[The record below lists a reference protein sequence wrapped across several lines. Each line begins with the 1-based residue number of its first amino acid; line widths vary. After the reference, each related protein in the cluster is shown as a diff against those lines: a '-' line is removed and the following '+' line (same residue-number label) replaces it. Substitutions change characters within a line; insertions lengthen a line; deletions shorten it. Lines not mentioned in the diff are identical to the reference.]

1 MTDTD
6 RLDLLC
12 INTIRTLSMD
22 AVEKAKSGH
31 PGAPMGMAPGVYL
44 LFDRFL
50 RHDPADPSWPNRD
63 RFVLSMGHASMLL
76 YSILHLTGYDVTLDD
91 IKQFRQLHSK
101 CPGHPEHGL
110 TPGVETTTGP
120 LGQGAGN
127 SVGMAIA
134 GQWLAQHFNRP
145 GYPLFDYRVFA
156 LCSDGDMM
164 EGVASEAA
172 SLAGHLGLDNLVW
185 IYDSNRISIDGPT
198 SLAFSEDVGPRFTA
212 YGWHVQHVTDA
223 NNLPALERA
232 IQAASEVPDRPA
244 LIVVD
249 SHIAYGSPNKQDS
262 ADAHGAPLGADEVK
276 ATKKAYGWDPEQQ
289 FHVPPE
295 VTQHLRDRAMERGRQ
310 LTTAWNQRFES
321 YRQEHSKQAEQ
332 WRLMQSRGLPE
343 NWSADLPQ
351 FNPDAKGLATRA
363 ASGKVLS
370 VLAER
375 IPWLFGGSAD
385 LAGSN
390 QTLVGE
396 GSAFSRHDRAGR
408 NLFFGVREHAMGA
421 ICNGLA
427 LCGLRPYAAT
437 FLVFSDYMRPSI
449 RLAALM
455 RQPVIYVFTHDSLGV
470 GEDGPTHQPIEHL
483 AALRAIPRLDV
494 VRPADAVET
503 AAAWRHALQTTDRP
517 VALILTRQNVPTLKR
532 LAAAGPGRH
541 APDLNA
547 GRSRWEHE
555 PGKDGAS
562 DGLAR
567 GGYVLRDDVLFAK
580 PVAEW
585 LAKPHAILIGTGSE
599 VQLCVQAAE
608 ALSTEGVAVRVV
620 SIPCRELF
628 DRQPESY
635 RHHVLP
641 PAVRA
646 RVAVEAGVAQ
656 GWHRYVGPHGVV
668 VACEDFGT
676 SAPGPQAMMEYGF
689 TAGGVVKAAQQVL
702 SRTSG

>member
-1 MTDTD
+1 MTDTNP
-6 RLDLLC
+6 LDLLC

-31 PGAPMGMAPGVYL
+31 PGAPMGMAPVVYR

-50 RHDPADPSWPNRD
+50 RHDPADPAWPNRD

-91 IKQFRQLHSK
+91 IKRFRQLHSK

-134 GQWLAQHFNRP
+134 GQWLAQRFNQP

-198 SLAFSEDVGPRFTA
+198 SLAFSEDVGARFTA
-212 YGWHVQHVTDA
+212 YGWHVRRVTDA
-223 NNLPALERA
+223 NDLPALERA
-232 IQAASEVPDRPA
+232 IQAATEVSDRPA

-249 SHIAYGSPNKQDS
+249 SHIAYGSPHKQDS

-295 VTQHLRDRAMERGRQ
+295 VTKHLRDRAMERGRQ
-310 LTTAWNQRFES
+310 LTSAWNQRFES
-321 YRQEHSKQAEQ
+321 YSREHPEQAEQ
-332 WRLMQSRGLPE
+332 WRRMRSHGLPG

-351 FNPDAKGLATRA
+351 FKPDAKGPATRA

-390 QTLVGE
+390 QTLVGL
-396 GSAFSRHDRAGR
+396 GSAFSREDRAGR
-408 NLFFGVREHAMGA
+408 NLFFGIREHAMGA
-421 ICNGLA
+421 VCNGLA

-503 AAAWRHALQTTDRP
+503 AAAWRYALQTIDRP
-517 VALILTRQNVPTLKR
+517 VALILTRQSVPALE
-532 LAAAGPGRH
+532 
-541 APDLNA
+541 
-547 GRSRWEHE
+547 RSSSTTPPEGGGSGH
-555 PGKDGAS
+555 DGGMGMADS
-562 DGLAR
+562 ADGLAR
-567 GGYVLRDDVLFAK
+567 GGYSLSDGPVLPQL
-580 PVAEW
+580 
-585 LAKPHAILIGTGSE
+585 ILIGTGSE

-608 ALSTEGVAVRVV
+608 TLTAEGLAVRVV
-620 SIPCRELF
+620 SMPCRELF

-635 RHHVLP
+635 RHRVLP
-641 PAVRA
+641 PAVHA

-656 GWHRYVGPHGVV
+656 GWHRYVGPHGAV

-689 TAGGVVKAAQQVL
+689 TAEAVVKAAQQVL
-702 SRTSG
+702 SRTEE